1 MRCAPDSM
9 PRSASRSWARIPRR
23 SRSSRRSAANC
34 AIIHARKG
42 NLPFARAL
50 VERAAELPESSS
62 TGPIVLAAAAL
73 IVGFALWDEELVARC
88 CSSEIVEAAFSSK
101 ITSTLGRIAGPYAR
115 WLHALRK
122 NFEARSILRRAIE
135 TLRAP
140 FGGTDTFIAAA
151 ELGDEPTRAR
161 AYAVIEALEGMTG
174 TPIYAATSQH
184 LRALRAIDNGETAVA
199 ADAAASAGAEY
210 AKLGWPMHQAQCLE
224 LMGDLKERASAII
237 VSAPLVVTASEQ
249 LGHDTIS
256 LGHCVV
262 AARTRNRISGC
273 LRHGQQGYG
282 AAPRSKPTNRGKTP
296 NIYLWQARC
305 PQSFGACR
313 IHCAR
318 SRLSYASCGSS
329 VSGRRPGETI
339 EAA

>member
-1 MRCAPDSM
+1 
-9 PRSASRSWARIPRR
+9 
-23 SRSSRRSAANC
+23 
-34 AIIHARKG
+34 
-42 NLPFARAL
+42 
-50 VERAAELPESSS
+50 LPESSS

-224 LMGDLKERASAII
+224 LMGDPKRASVRYHRFGA
-237 VSAPLVVTASEQ
+237 VGRHGVRAAWPRHNLLGPLRCRGANTKSHLWLPSARST
-249 LGHDTIS
+249 
-256 LGHCVV
+256 
-262 AARTRNRISGC
+262 RIS
-273 LRHGQQGYG
+273 
-282 AAPRSKPTNRGKTP
+282 RS
-296 NIYLWQARC
+296 
-305 PQSFGACR
+305 
-313 IHCAR
+313 
-318 SRLSYASCGSS
+318 ASL
-329 VSGRRPGETI
+329 
-339 EAA
+339 